1 MGCKR
6 RHSERGTYLCFC
18 VCVCIN
24 LCLCLYVHV
33 RPYKMNGNKVPFTV
47 MLCTARSSNLVML
60 FTATHVY
67 SPLSES
73 VGFLENSAPEP
84 IFSVPLI
91 QVKSAGGVDSALQDN
106 FSIWSTGTKISM
118 LTGPSETQ
126 ILPQIQTLNIWWT
139 TRKTS
144 IKYIYTTN

>member
-6 RHSERGTYLCFC
+6 NHSERGTDWCFC
-18 VCVCIN
+18 VCVCIK
-24 LCLCLYVHV
+24 LCVCLYVHV
-33 RPYKMNGNKVPFTV
+33 RPYKVNGNNVPFTV
-47 MLCTARSSNLVML
+47 CTARSSNLVML

-73 VGFLENSAPEP
+73 VAFLENSGPKP

-91 QVKSAGGVDSALQDN
+91 QVKFAVGVDSASQDN
-106 FSIWSTGTKISM
+106 FSIWSIVMSAGAEMLM

-126 ILPQIQTLNIWWT
+126 TLPQIQTLNI
-139 TRKTS
+139 
-144 IKYIYTTN
+144 